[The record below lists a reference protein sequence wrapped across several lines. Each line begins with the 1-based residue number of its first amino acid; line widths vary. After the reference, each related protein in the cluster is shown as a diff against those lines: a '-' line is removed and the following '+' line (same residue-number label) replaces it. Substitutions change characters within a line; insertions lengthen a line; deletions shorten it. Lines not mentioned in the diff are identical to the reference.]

1 MQVKLHVQKMV
12 CEGCENRLINALKE
26 IKGVENVTANYQT
39 EEVVVQLKN
48 KELLEK
54 AIQKIEDLDFLVVG
68 EKDE

>member
-1 MQVKLHVQKMV
+1 MHVKLHVQKMV

-26 IKGVENVTANYQT
+26 IKGVEKVTANYQT

-54 AIQKIEDLDFLVVG
+54 VIKKIEDLDFLVVG

>member
-1 MQVKLHVQKMV
+1 MQVKLHVKKMV

-26 IKGVENVTANYQT
+26 IKGVEKVTANYQI

-54 AIQKIEDLDFLVVG
+54 VIKKIEDLDFLVVG

>member
-26 IKGVENVTANYQT
+26 IKGVEKVIANYQT

-54 AIQKIEDLDFLVVG
+54 VIQKIEDLDFLVVG
-68 EKDE
+68 VKR

>member
-26 IKGVENVTANYQT
+26 IKGVEKVTANYQT
-39 EEVVVQLKN
+39 EEV
-48 KELLEK
+48 EK
-54 AIQKIEDLDFLVVG
+54 VIKKIEDLDFLVVG